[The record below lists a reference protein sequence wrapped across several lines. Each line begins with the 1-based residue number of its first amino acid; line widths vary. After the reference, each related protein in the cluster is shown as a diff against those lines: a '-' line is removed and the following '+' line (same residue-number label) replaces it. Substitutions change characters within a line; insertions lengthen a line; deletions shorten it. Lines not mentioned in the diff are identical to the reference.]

1 MGKKYFGQFSQKQME
16 LSVSYGL
23 WKLNELRSET
33 RVFPTFYCNFL
44 IIKYIQ
50 ESYLL
55 LITDHIL
62 PFPVVFKIQKT
73 KIIYDEEFN

>member
-1 MGKKYFGQFSQKQME
+1 MFDQDCKINSWDKKYFGQFSQKQME

-44 IIKYIQ
+44 IIK
-50 ESYLL
+50 
-55 LITDHIL
+55 
-62 PFPVVFKIQKT
+62 
-73 KIIYDEEFN
+73 